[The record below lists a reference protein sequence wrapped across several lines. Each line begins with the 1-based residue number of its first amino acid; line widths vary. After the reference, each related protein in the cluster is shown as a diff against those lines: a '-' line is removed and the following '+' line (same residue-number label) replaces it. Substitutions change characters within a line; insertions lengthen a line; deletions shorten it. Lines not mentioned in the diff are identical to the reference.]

1 MVTAICQSF
10 ARRAVQ
16 LALAGLVGAGV
27 LLSVLPCPAARPN
40 IVLFVT
46 DDHGPD
52 AGCYGNPVIRT
63 PALDELA
70 SEGIRFT
77 RAFSTTASCSASRS
91 VILTGLYNH
100 ANAQFGHAHAYHHF
114 RTYEDLKSLPV
125 RLAEAGY
132 RTARVGKLHVAPPE
146 VYRFGAEIPG
156 SPRSPVEMAEN
167 CRAFLEEAGEQP
179 FFLYFCT
186 ADPHRS
192 GTTPPGAAHA
202 PDAFGNRPEGYPG
215 VEEIQYDPDD
225 VIVPSFL
232 PDTPVCRA
240 ELAQYYQSVSRADQ
254 GLGQLASIL
263 RELNLYDNTLFVFT
277 SDHGIAFPGAKTTTY
292 EPGLR
297 VPFVVRLPGGR
308 QAGAICDAF
317 VSLVDIT
324 PTLLAIAK
332 ASSPTDALHGRS
344 LVPLFDDPRQE
355 GWDEI
360 YASHTFHEVTM
371 YYPMRVV
378 RTRRYKLIWN
388 IAHPLAYPFASDLWE
403 APTWQEVYRR
413 GPEARYGQRTV
424 AEYLHRPKFE
434 LYDLESD
441 PDETINLAGA
451 PQHAKQLAELQE
463 KLKQFQRRTD
473 DPWILKWTYE

>member
-1 MVTAICQSF
+1 KRRPRHLPPRPRRPLVRPAPRGAKRQLVERPTHSETRAAATRRPCFFVSSPTARLARRRTPTNSTSPNARRLVSRERRGYWWRPGGLPLSRSTYRSPWSKPDMVTAICQSF

-77 RAFSTTASCSASRS
+77 QAFSTTASCSASRS

-277 SDHGIAFPGAKTTTY
+277 SDHGIAFP
-292 EPGLR
+292 
-297 VPFVVRLPGGR
+297 
-308 QAGAICDAF
+308 
-317 VSLVDIT
+317 
-324 PTLLAIAK
+324 
-332 ASSPTDALHGRS
+332 
-344 LVPLFDDPRQE
+344 
-355 GWDEI
+355 
-360 YASHTFHEVTM
+360 
-371 YYPMRVV
+371 
-378 RTRRYKLIWN
+378 
-388 IAHPLAYPFASDLWE
+388 
-403 APTWQEVYRR
+403 
-413 GPEARYGQRTV
+413 
-424 AEYLHRPKFE
+424 
-434 LYDLESD
+434 
-441 PDETINLAGA
+441 
-451 PQHAKQLAELQE
+451 
-463 KLKQFQRRTD
+463 
-473 DPWILKWTYE
+473 